1 MKQGKLIIG
10 ILSVCVFSLISFIAI
25 EKKGEVNANPA
36 VSENDVLKVDS
47 LQLLVNRY
55 CKLNL
60 SIDSINKIVEFKKSV
75 DNDILSR
82 IKKLNTDI
90 VNYDSSK
97 KSIINKTLN
106 DTLRKSKIAHY
117 DSLIDFTNKKIS
129 ILKKLINQKETDRL
143 ENERNLRY
151 ASLDLITTNLRTFS
165 EEISGS
171 KAIVFNGVKY
181 KLFVAN
187 LDSTKVRLHLL
198 RPKHMSSLGNVKEY
212 LEAKKIEPLMITNA
226 GMFTTSFEPE
236 GLYIEDNPLKKY
248 DLDIG
253 DQKSILNFYL
263 RPNGVFYIDNKNIP
277 HIDTT
282 QEFARLQKSRKF
294 KVKLATQSG
303 PMLVINGRI
312 HPAFVKGSKNYKIR
326 SGVGIVNKKKVVF
339 ACTLDGSNF
348 YDFAVFMRDV
358 FNCKNALFLDG
369 AISKMYL
376 HDIDSTETGGQFGP
390 ILSVSRKNK
399 K

>member
-1 MKQGKLIIG
+1 MKRGKSIIG
-10 ILSVCVFSLISFIAI
+10 ILSVCVFALISFIAI
-25 EKKGEVNANPA
+25 EKKGEVKANLN
-36 VSENDVLKVDS
+36 VTVNDSIKIDS
-47 LQLLVNRY
+47 LQFFINQY
-55 CKLNL
+55 CQLNS
-60 SIDSINKIVEFKKSV
+60 SIDSITKIIEFE
-75 DNDILSR
+75 
-82 IKKLNTDI
+82 KLG
-90 VNYDSSK
+90 DSSK
-97 KSIINKTLN
+97 ILRIEELDKSREVKIYSLKSVINNLKTA
-106 DTLRKSKIAHY
+106 TL
-117 DSLIDFTNKKIS
+117 
-129 ILKKLINQKETDRL
+129 KLT
-143 ENERNLRY
+143 
-151 ASLDLITTNLRTFS
+151 
-165 EEISGS
+165 GS
-171 KAIVFNGVKY
+171 KEVYFNTIKY
-181 KLFVAN
+181 HLFVAD
-187 LDSTKVRLHLL
+187 LDSTKIRLHLL
-198 RPKHMSSLGNVKEY
+198 RPKHKSSLGNVKDY

-226 GMFTTSFEPE
+226 GMFTPTFEPE
-236 GLYIEDNPLKKY
+236 GLYIEENPEKKY
-248 DLDIG
+248 SLDVG
-253 DQKSILNFYL
+253 DQKSHLNFYL

-326 SGVGIVNKKKVVF
+326 SGVGIINPKKVVF
-339 ACTLDGSNF
+339 ACTLHGSNF
-348 YDFAVFMRDV
+348 YDFAVFMKDI